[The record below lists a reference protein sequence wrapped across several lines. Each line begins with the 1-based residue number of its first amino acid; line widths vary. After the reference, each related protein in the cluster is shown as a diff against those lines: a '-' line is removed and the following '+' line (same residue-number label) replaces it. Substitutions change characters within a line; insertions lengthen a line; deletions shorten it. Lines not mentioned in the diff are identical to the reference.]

1 MSQTGSRFGPS
12 RGLLAS
18 SDRSATREMTTE
30 LKWLSGVLGNACD
43 PPGLY
48 ARFAPAVDELRD
60 ELVLGPVHARLT
72 RTSPEGGRRAQR
84 DDRRPGS
91 GPVPRALPVSVRLVA
106 GPPLTVARLPGRLRY
121 RQCPFELGGDGV
133 EVPPEGVDRLGREQN
148 LQPGA
153 SGPYGVSQDARASP
167 AGVIR
172 GGRLESGQPILE
184 RGYLARP
191 NGPTASGLVRRFR
204 QP

>member
-1 MSQTGSRFGPS
+1 MSQTGSRFGSES
-12 RGLLAS
+12 RAAAS
-18 SDRSATREMTTE
+18 SDRSASRWIRTDTGR
-30 LKWLSGVLGNACD
+30 A
-43 PPGLY
+43 
-48 ARFAPAVDELRD
+48 AR
-60 ELVLGPVHARLT
+60 G
-72 RTSPEGGRRAQR
+72 
-84 DDRRPGS
+84 DRP
-91 GPVPRALPVSVRLVA
+91 VA
-106 GPPLTVARLPGRLRY
+106 GRAAAAVTRLPGRLRY

-153 SGPYGVSQDARASP
+153 SGPYGVSQDARPSP

-191 NGPTASGLVRRFR
+191 NGPTPSGLGRRS
-204 QP
+204 PPP